1 MYRTLHHTMKLCIV
15 LALSVAISLQ
25 CHEIAVAKEKDRPLP
40 GLTVALLP
48 ILDSLPCY
56 VAQEEGYFADAGI
69 DVKAIQVNSGLDRDQ
84 LMQAGAADG
93 MMAEMHAAANFNRRI
108 IQVKIVRTARR
119 AYQDFPLFRILA
131 APGSGITSAGDLAGR
146 PIGIS
151 KNNVIE
157 YVTDRLLA
165 ARGLA
170 ETDIRKK
177 SVPVITERYQ
187 LLLQGRLDAAV
198 LPDPLAKSA
207 MESGAALIVDDSEYP
222 RYSISVL
229 GFSMASLRE
238 KPDTVRAFLT
248 CWDRAAAALN
258 AEPAKYR
265 ALLIKKVRLPAN
277 IRDTYA
283 IPPYPRQG
291 VPSRAQWDDVMTW
304 MVGKGLLAAPIAYER
319 SVTTEYLEP
328 AVEAGGQ

>member
-1 MYRTLHHTMKLCIV
+1 MSRTLHHTLKLCTV
-15 LALSVAISLQ
+15 LALGVVLFLCVHDA
-25 CHEIAVAKEKDRPLP
+25 AAAKEKSRSLP
-40 GLTVALLP
+40 GLAVALLP

-56 VAQEEGYFADAGI
+56 VAQEEGYFEDAGI
-69 DVKAIQVNSGLDRDQ
+69 DVRAIQVNSGLDRDQ
-84 LMQAGAADG
+84 LMQTGAADG
-93 MMAEMHAAANFNRRI
+93 MMAEMHAAANFNRRT

-119 AYQDFPLFRILA
+119 AYEEFPLFRVLA

-165 ARGLA
+165 ARGLQ
-170 ETDIRKK
+170 EKDISKK

-207 MESGAALIVDDSEYP
+207 MESGAALIVDDSAYP
-222 RYSISVL
+222 RYSISIL

-238 KPDTVRAFLT
+238 KPDSVRAFLA

-265 ALLIKKVRLPAN
+265 ALLVRKVRLPAN

-283 IPPYPRQG
+283 IPPYPRNG
-291 VPSRAQWDDVMTW
+291 VPSRSQWDDVMDW
-304 MVGKGLLAAPIAYER
+304 MTGKGLLDAPIAYEE
-319 SVTTEYLEP
+319 SVTTEFLEP
-328 AVEAGGQ
+328 AGKAGGK